1 MLTGNTSTGYSYGS
15 YYGNFETSRGMLPLC
30 RCELPMVIYIS
41 NTSANPGRRFWKC
54 RNWMKKKTCGLLVWD
69 DELDPGTRP
78 MVAVTSRMA
87 ETSRRPVEE
96 EVESKQNKCNCVEVM
111 EGIYDLKKEKW
122 KKKLLAE
129 KQKVEWLKWIMVAS
143 CVLFCVFYARK

>member
-1 MLTGNTSTGYSYGS
+1 LD
-15 YYGNFETSRGMLPLC
+15 E
-30 RCELPMVIYIS
+30 
-41 NTSANPGRRFWKC
+41 
-54 RNWMKKKTCGLLVWD
+54 KKTCGFLVWD